1 MADNMH
7 TNQKMPA
14 LTRGGGGGGGAA
26 RFAPGKKAKDAKG
39 TLERIVRIYL
49 QWGRTVFAAML
60 LTALSS
66 LIAVAIPY
74 FTGRVFN
81 IFDVETRSVDEAVMM
96 KLLAAVLLLYGANW
110 LVTTAGSVIML
121 RVSQKLVYVLRSEFF
136 KKMQKLPLAFYD
148 THSHGDTMSR
158 LTNDVDNIST
168 TIAQSATQLISS
180 ILTLAGS
187 LIVMVGSISCL
198 WATFRSRYCR
208 KMAFGC

>member
-74 FTGRVFN
+74 FTG
-81 IFDVETRSVDEAVMM
+81 IF
-96 KLLAAVLLLYGANW
+96 
-110 LVTTAGSVIML
+110 
-121 RVSQKLVYVLRSEFF
+121 
-136 KKMQKLPLAFYD
+136 
-148 THSHGDTMSR
+148 
-158 LTNDVDNIST
+158 
-168 TIAQSATQLISS
+168 
-180 ILTLAGS
+180 
-187 LIVMVGSISCL
+187 
-198 WATFRSRYCR
+198 
-208 KMAFGC
+208 